1 MNKSGL
7 LADTGR
13 IFYGAAIAA
22 LGFLTIYHRDLPYM
36 LIPARHPW
44 LKAHELFIY
53 VSGVLLLT
61 AGVCIILKKK
71 PRRVAGLLGL
81 VLLLVFCF
89 YFIPYMLSSA
99 ARYAH
104 FGAWENSA
112 KELALA
118 GGALLI
124 AGYSS
129 AGARIYALT
138 IISFSIDHFL
148 FAHEAAGYM
157 PGWIAQP
164 VFWLY
169 FCGVALLAA
178 GVAILIGIKV
188 KLAATLLGSMILS
201 WVIIVHIPKM
211 MAAPFAQNEGEVTS
225 GFIALAYSGIAFIIA
240 AEARSN
246 RGFRTSV
253 L

>member
-44 LKAHELFIY
+44 LKEHVFLVYA
-53 VSGVLLLT
+53 SGVLLLT
-61 AGVCIILKKK
+61 AGVCIIGKKK
-71 PRRVAGLLGL
+71 PRRVARLLGIA
-81 VLLLVFCF
+81 LLLIFCF
-89 YFIPYMLSSA
+89 YFVPYMLALS
-99 ARYAH
+99 ARYSH

-124 AGYSS
+124 AGYGRI
-129 AGARIYALT
+129 GARIYALM

-148 FAHEAAGYM
+148 YAHQAAGYM
-157 PGWIAQP
+157 PGWIGQP
-164 VFWLY
+164 VFWIY

-178 GVAILIGIKV
+178 GVAIVIRTKV
-188 KLAATLLGSMILS
+188 RLAATLLGAMILS
-201 WVIIVHIPKM
+201 WVFIVHIPKM

-225 GFIALAYSGIAFIIA
+225 GFIALAYAGIAFIIA
-240 AEARSN
+240 AEA
-246 RGFRTSV
+246 
-253 L
+253 